1 MYKVSGGMAMQD
13 RMKSNSTYEK
23 IVKTNSMIRDI
34 MPYSNKNMGNVFTGA
49 EAVLNILENI
59 YGINH
64 GIYKQKAQTM
74 MSFDIP
80 NKHIRILEAA
90 VPYLG
95 EKKQNNVNKFLTLNN
110 QIVSLRNNKN
120 ANIIEKGKNIVEILD
135 TANVK
140 KVREMKQKVNMIKTL
155 MKLI

>member
-1 MYKVSGGMAMQD
+1 MSGGMAMQN
-13 RMKSNSTYEK
+13 RTKSNNTYGK

-34 MPYSNKNMGNVFTGA
+34 MPYSNKSMRNVFTGT

-59 YGINH
+59 YGINR
-64 GIYKQKAQTM
+64 GAYKQKAQTM
-74 MSFDIP
+74 ASFDIP

-90 VPYLG
+90 VPYLTG
-95 EKKQNNVNKFLTLNN
+95 KKQNSVNKFLTLNN
-110 QIVSLRNNKN
+110 QIINLRNNKN
-120 ANIIEKGKNIVEILD
+120 TGLIEKGKSIVEILD

-155 MKLI
+155 MKFI